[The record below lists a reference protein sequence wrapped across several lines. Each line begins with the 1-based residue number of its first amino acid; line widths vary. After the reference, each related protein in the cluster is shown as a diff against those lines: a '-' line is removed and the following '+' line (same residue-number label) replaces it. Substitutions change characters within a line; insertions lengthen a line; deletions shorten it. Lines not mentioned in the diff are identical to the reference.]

1 VVFSLYNT
9 KEEITVEGYDIL
21 QLNKTRIRNIISSKN
36 NNLRRRWLD
45 FRNGHSIYLIF
56 LMTFA
61 NFVTIQ
67 YKLLIEK
74 VPFLTHSIFSSIW
87 VFAIVFVAAYVP
99 LGMIIG
105 YWHRKNQ
112 FSVEQEALFSQNQI
126 GATINLFLIDLIDG
140 KVTEEEKQHMRNYL
154 LKIMKRS
161 PRPPITGN
169 GEANKS
175 PQSEP
180 KVNPERTQ

>member
-1 VVFSLYNT
+1 MVFHLRNT
-9 KEEITVEGYDIL
+9 KEEITVELYDIL
-21 QLNKTRIRNIISSKN
+21 HLNKTRIRNIVSSKN

-45 FRNGHSIYLIF
+45 FRNGHGIYLVF

-74 VPFLTHSIFSSIW
+74 VPILTHSIFSSIW
-87 VFAIVFVAAYVP
+87 VFALVFVAVYVP
-99 LGMIIG
+99 LGMLIG

-112 FSVEQEALFSQNQI
+112 FSVEAEAMFSQNQI
-126 GATINLFLIDLIDG
+126 GATIQLFIIDLIDG
-140 KVTEEEKQHMRNYL
+140 KVTEEEKQQMRNYL

-161 PRPPITGN
+161 PRSPIDSN
-169 GEANKS
+169 GATNKS

>member
-1 VVFSLYNT
+1 MKNLSAHRF
-9 KEEITVEGYDIL
+9 
-21 QLNKTRIRNIISSKN
+21 LNFRSHNWV
-36 NNLRRRWLD
+36 RRRWLD

-67 YKLLIEK
+67 YQLLLQR
-74 VPFLTHSIFSSIW
+74 VPAIHQLNINIWIFAVI
-87 VFAIVFVAAYVP
+87 FVAIYIP

-112 FSVEQEALFSQNQI
+112 FSVEAEALFNQNQI

-140 KVTEEEKQHMRNYL
+140 KVTEEEKQHMRKYL
-154 LKIMKRS
+154 LKIMRRVE
-161 PRPPITGN
+161 RPYGVGDKIEGQLDSDSKIKIKKT
-169 GEANKS
+169 E
-175 PQSEP
+175 
-180 KVNPERTQ
+180 

>member
-1 VVFSLYNT
+1 MN
-9 KEEITVEGYDIL
+9 DIRMENRRL
-21 QLNKTRIRNIISSKN
+21 FNFGSHNWV
-36 NNLRRRWLD
+36 RRRWLD

-67 YKLLIEK
+67 YQLLLQR
-74 VPFLTHSIFSSIW
+74 VPAIHSLHINIWIF
-87 VFAIVFVAAYVP
+87 ALLFVAMYLP

-112 FSVEQEALFSQNQI
+112 FSVEAEAMFNQNQI

-140 KVTEEEKQHMRNYL
+140 KVTEEEKQHMRKYL
-154 LKIMKRS
+154 LNIMKRAE
-161 PRPPITGN
+161 RPYAGVDK
-169 GEANKS
+169 A
-175 PQSEP
+175 QSHLDSNSKIKIQKTE
-180 KVNPERTQ
+180 

>member
-1 VVFSLYNT
+1 
-9 KEEITVEGYDIL
+9 
-21 QLNKTRIRNIISSKN
+21 
-36 NNLRRRWLD
+36 LRRRWLD

-56 LMTFA
+56 IMTFA

-87 VFAIVFVAAYVP
+87 VFAIVFVVVYVP

-126 GATINLFLIDLIDG
+126 GATINLFIIDLIDG
-140 KVTEEEKQHMRNYL
+140 KVTEEEKQQMRNYL

-161 PRPPITGN
+161 PRPPTVSNEG
-169 GEANKS
+169 ANKS
-175 PQSEP
+175 PPSET
-180 KVNPERTQ
+180 KINPEKTQ